1 MTDGEEEIQNLTA
14 ELSSRQGDLH
24 EGDVVIVKLRN
35 NPGWVKLRLTSKR
48 IKGHRGR
55 WFNYRNLTPE
65 LGGDPEGSVN
75 LLPQGRWYIFESEED
90 DQVIAPLIAQDD
102 GLVEAQLEAEKTHV
116 LAPPSRL
123 SDDDYDTDPL
133 GINKLI
139 DEIKELGSSSSTHEV
154 STPILNED
162 VYEQYCKLEHNNTPI
177 DLFQNETFEYRI
189 SGDKE
194 QLGDLFDLSI
204 SALEEAR
211 SLYYQV
217 RERFVALH
225 QPRVPDK
232 SRVLQALELSSTC
245 VKRIK
250 SNLRNLNQEMID
262 SESVPREVQ
271 VKFEEDAYDQCKV
284 LQAYIEVCIMMAS
297 EPPSPQHS
305 TPGYSSRLNNR
316 RKVSSRKRSNG
327 LFSEIDRAVQ
337 VAGDITRR
345 SKARCAH
352 HDSEAAEAG
361 VDSVM
366 GPKHS
371 VHPNIVGGYPNS
383 GQLRE
388 SLKQT
393 KEIDEDHLSS
403 HSSSSSSGSE
413 SEAEQVSPFGGS
425 ARQGMM
431 GSQLSETDLKAMSRM
446 EQSLSEMKER
456 TVKVLKNNVK
466 SSEEIRQMDENSLL
480 TMSKY
485 GPSTWASAIEKLDS
499 ARYTTKG
506 CLRSL
511 KMKLSARKV
520 GRIKESLRAARRASS
535 RASDCME
542 QVREEVTRRNIST
555 IPVSQE
561 VSKCAVI
568 GKFSGTSIPHVF
580 TWVRDIEQAIKQLK
594 IPLTLQGN
602 FIKKYLEG
610 EAMSRVELEIP
621 RSKINPS
628 KDDVFSVLKKYY
640 GRPFIIMK
648 QLAERHKD
656 IKQIP
661 SQDPGKDQG
670 KTSKSCMEHLKII
683 RAAEELATE
692 VGDNLSTIHDEN
704 YLQTLKSILPWEYK
718 RFLIDLVEADKETR
732 FKTIKLAITQLEKT
746 SSHCSIE
753 ESPEKPV
760 KDSPPPKVLL
770 VEAPSRK
777 DVNERYCYHCL
788 STGHMATACTSTK
801 CSKCGGDIHRQ
812 GSCPQAGRGQT
823 RPDPPFKPGTPSGT
837 TTCKICKAAAKLDG
851 KEAVPTLHGLTRG
864 GWVEPETCPLIIN
877 LDITAKADF
886 LDKIT
891 ICKSCLRS
899 YTYTAFHPG
908 PTCDLKNLW
917 QFRCSS
923 EGCMLRITT
932 CKEHL
937 PQNKPKLDRLK
948 VFHSMRDQAI
958 CFLSSCDNW
967 RQEIIS
973 LKSDLRINLD
983 YMKEGVKTLSQ
994 PSILLTMDNPNLPY
1008 FCSDPSELPKLTS
1021 KPVHSE
1027 KEGTPTFLVFKLKG
1041 EDGSALSVMFDTGAS
1056 FSLFRT
1062 DVMGRSLIASR
1073 VKDDRPNV
1081 VAGIGG
1087 LRQVEN
1093 WKCLLPLAED
1103 SSYQV
1108 VSAQSVDSIISVKA
1122 VDLKPSLSYIKKIH
1136 SPALDA
1142 IEVQDLEDTEISG
1155 LIGVKSSAL
1164 QPKLITMTNLG
1175 VGLYKICLKA
1185 ADNEPQYALGGNIP
1199 TLNEIYR
1206 ELGKNFVDDAFQEV
1220 SRGLNGFYD
1229 MRNNLLVTT
1238 EEMQYQERARRSLF
1252 KAGGLEDKIVT
1263 YAQDDKGPARPAAPE
1278 PPDEPHSMVETSHV
1292 CGPKCI
1298 TGHKF
1303 DKEHATYTPDVRQ
1316 DTQVMLTDCSSS
1328 SLSELQGEVHGSISR
1343 QILKALIGVNSAVE
1357 DNYRCINCLGCKS
1370 CRTSMK
1376 VEMNSAKIEEEV
1388 ARMRECVRIDNE
1400 RHQIICKLPLK
1411 KGDENLLAP
1420 NFDAAKRRLRT
1431 ELLKLRK
1438 LPEEEQHQ
1446 VRDSFLKLR
1455 KLGYIKTLSEL
1466 SEDEKR
1472 VVTASKVNYFIPV
1485 SIAYKESSVSTP
1497 ARITMDAS
1505 SRTSSSHSLNSLLPV
1520 GSNSFNIAKLVQ
1532 AWRLGQ
1538 IGFFSD
1544 ISKFYNSFSLESEF
1558 WPLQQMLWEES
1569 LDPDLPPTSYYIVT
1583 LIYGVS
1589 CVAGLTEIGLEKLED
1604 MYPDVLRPVLFFRY
1618 IDDLARSFG
1627 SLPDAL
1633 KVTGSAL
1640 EKLKSYGLK
1649 SKGTVFTSIEAPE
1662 EMRSP
1667 DGTVQVIGHAWDT
1680 ITDEFQ
1686 LRIPLIILG
1695 KKSRAKGKTT
1705 FLKVFKGSS
1714 LQELDEFIPKELTL
1728 RMMLSLTASIW
1739 DVSGQM
1745 SPLTGMLWHCIRRA
1759 CLDGRDYDKSADDRL
1774 RKDFITRLWEV
1785 QLLKNFKYPRTQI
1798 TSTAMIRNGTLFCFS
1813 DAGLNFEQSICYASF
1828 EGEGG
1833 HWTCQFMQSKNIL
1846 IHVNR
1851 SIPNAELNAAATTSR
1866 IASAVSKNNPG
1877 VFTRS
1882 ILCVDST
1889 TILFWVADLTS
1900 RFDVFRRSRTQ
1911 TIRQTFNSLYFIR
1924 SALNPADTGTRT
1936 SVRAEDISPRSRFFC
1951 GPGYVTLGEKKCIE
1965 EGFLTPAEMV
1975 IARQDAPKAPPP
1987 EALDPNASFIGVVTR
2002 SQQSKRTLED
2012 QGAEGLPELTNDSA
2026 KPSADETLDEQNA
2039 TVQDIQYPVHG
2050 KDHDLRKEVLDTIKN
2065 EDYLIC
2071 PLRHGLVKSVKG
2083 TALILKYIMNL
2094 STKLLSRGGCSIA
2107 LERKLKNV
2115 NQRIAGMAKTNS
2127 FPAVFVSQSKSSS
2140 PAEKTIMPDSYSFH
2154 TLNTN
2159 QVILTYPGVT
2169 KARKS
2174 LEHSRALLSSSL
2186 DDWTRPL
2193 NRDQH
2198 DQLAQV
2204 ETGLRNT
2211 IRLLGAL
2218 NRSWKI
2224 GLLGRRGMAVLAFL
2238 SKLSQSCTKGIKVFK
2253 SYHEMA
2259 GIAALVNSEE
2269 TRDLF
2274 MNRPTREMITQA
2286 SSTTSSFISLMESQ
2300 EQATTFSEAA
2310 TCLMVRVA
2318 QAEIRTKW
2326 TESKQAKHGFWRD
2339 NLLISHH
2346 RWRDATEALNDL
2358 GSAGLDTTFLAGFQ
2372 INTSAPVLPRS
2383 SALYLSLAC
2392 HIHVNVSGVKA
2403 IQSASSFTHR
2413 SARMDYLVSLHFA
2426 FSPGGNLVFQRI
2438 KDSCVD
2444 CHKKNKK
2451 PMSVKFGPLAHKV
2464 LNLVTPFSISAVDLV
2479 GPFLVKQMPHSRATR
2494 SNSGLTKA
2502 YVVVFVCRVTHL
2514 TWGEV
2519 CESRKTPD
2527 VCSAFSRFASI
2538 WGTPKHVTTD
2548 SEGSLQKILK
2558 EATFLS
2564 STEDKLYKQLGIKVT
2579 TVPVSHHQRNP
2590 AEPRCRSMQH
2600 LIKGVKLE
2608 KHGVTIFGL
2617 QDITYL
2623 AATLTNSIPFGV
2635 SLRNTTGAS
2644 PKVFSPLSFLQ
2655 RGMTKERRTLM
2666 GPILVPTSLASYFAN
2681 IDAHYKQML
2690 NLYHTIILPSM
2701 MTPSTFIGQEGSQ
2714 GKLNVDD
2721 VVYFKKRPQD
2731 EISPSWSLGR
2741 VIDVEKSSDGEVR
2754 VIKLV
2759 YYGVGVSD
2767 ELQEST
2773 GNLSLPEEEDAPV
2786 PLTSEGEVSTRMH
2799 CTIRDAREVVKLPV
2813 IDDDLQDHFTALSHS
2828 YTEHHEPSLAM
2839 TILSAEKSYAMHQQ
2853 DFPSLINNACLV
2865 QSGLQYLRHNSNN

>member
-1 MTDGEEEIQNLTA
+1 MAVANGEEEIQNLTA

-24 EGDVVIVKLRN
+24 EGDIVVVKLRD
-35 NPGWVKLRLTSKR
+35 NPGWVKLQLTSGR
-48 IKGHRGR
+48 IKGHKGR
-55 WFNYRNLTPE
+55 WFNYKNLSPD
-65 LGGDPEGSVN
+65 LGGDLEGSVN
-75 LLPQGRWYIFESEED
+75 LLPQGRWYIFSSEED
-90 DQVIAPLIAQDD
+90 DKIIAPLITQDEE
-102 GLVEAQLEAEKTHV
+102 LVETQLEAEKTHISNT
-116 LAPPSRL
+116 PTEF
-123 SDDDYDTDPL
+123 SDADGDIDPL

-139 DEIKELGSSSSTHEV
+139 DEIRGLGSSSPAHEV
-154 STPILNED
+154 STPELNEEI
-162 VYEQYCKLEHNNTPI
+162 YEQYCNLEHDCTPT
-177 DLFQNETFEYRI
+177 DLFQNEVFDYRI

-194 QLGDLFDLSI
+194 QLGTLFDPSI
-204 SALEEAR
+204 SALKDAR
-211 SLYYQV
+211 ILYHQMK
-217 RERFVALH
+217 ELFATLH
-225 QPRVPDK
+225 QSRVPDA
-232 SRVLQALELSSTC
+232 SRILQALKLSSIC
-245 VKRIK
+245 LKRIK
-250 SNLRNLNQEMID
+250 TSLRNLNQKMID
-262 SESVPREVQ
+262 SESIPREVQ
-271 VKFEEDAYDQCKV
+271 SRFEEDASDQCKV
-284 LQAYIEVCIMMAS
+284 LQTYIEVCVVISS
-297 EPPSPQHS
+297 EPPGSQHS
-305 TPGYSSRLNNR
+305 ASGNVSTKLNSHK
-316 RKVSSRKRSNG
+316 KVSGRKQTNG
-327 LFSEIDRAVQ
+327 LFIEIDRAAQ
-337 VAGDITRR
+337 TIKDINEKSKNRRAQYKTEDAGAEVNSTMRSGRSMLPHIPGERPNSHQLRR
-345 SKARCAH
+345 SLEQTEEM
-352 HDSEAAEAG
+352 HD
-361 VDSVM
+361 D
-366 GPKHS
+366 
-371 VHPNIVGGYPNS
+371 
-383 GQLRE
+383 R
-388 SLKQT
+388 
-393 KEIDEDHLSS
+393 
-403 HSSSSSSGSE
+403 SSSYSSNSSSDFE
-413 SEAEQVSPFGGS
+413 SELELVSHRGEPSCRGAIS
-425 ARQGMM
+425 
-431 GSQLSETDLKAMSRM
+431 SQLSEADLKTMSRM
-446 EQSLSEMKER
+446 EQSLTEMKER
-456 TVKVLKNNVK
+456 TVKVLRNNVK
-466 SSEEIRQMDENSLL
+466 SSQEIREMDENSLL

-499 ARYTTKG
+499 SRYTTTG
-506 CLRSL
+506 CLNSL
-511 KMKLSARKV
+511 KLKLSARKV
-520 GRIKESLRAARRASS
+520 GKIKETLRAARHASA

-580 TWVRDIEQAIKQLK
+580 TWVRDIEQAIRQLK

-670 KTSKSCMEHLKII
+670 KTSKSCMEHLKVI

-692 VGDNLSTIHDEN
+692 VGNNLSTIYDEY

-718 RFLIDLVEADKETR
+718 RGLIDLVSADQETR
-732 FKTIKLAITQLEKT
+732 FRTIKLSITQLEQT
-746 SSHCSIE
+746 SSQCSIE
-753 ESPEKPV
+753 ESSEKQV
-760 KDSPPPKVLL
+760 KDTPPPKVLL
-770 VEAPSRK
+770 VDNPSKKNATDRF
-777 DVNERYCYHCL
+777 CFHCL
-788 STGHMATACTSTK
+788 STGHMANACTSTK
-801 CSKCGGDIHRQ
+801 CSKCGGDIHKQ
-812 GSCPQAGRGQT
+812 GSCPQAERWQT
-823 RPDPPFKPGTPSGT
+823 RPDPPFAPGTQSGT
-837 TTCKICKAAAKLDG
+837 TTCKICKAAAKQDG
-851 KEAVPTLHGLTRG
+851 KEAVPALHGLTKG
-864 GWVEPETCPLIIN
+864 GWVEPETCPLIKN
-877 LDITAKADF
+877 LDVTAKADF

-891 ICKSCLRS
+891 VCKSCLRA
-899 YTYTAFHPG
+899 YTHTTFHPG
-908 PTCDLKNLW
+908 PTCELKNLW
-917 QFRCSS
+917 QFKCSS
-923 EGCMLRITT
+923 DECMLRVTT

-937 PQNKPKLDRLK
+937 PQNRAKLERLK
-948 VFHSMRDQAI
+948 VIYSMRDQAI

-967 RQEIIS
+967 RQEIMS
-973 LKSDLRINLD
+973 LRSNLHMNLE
-983 YMKEGVKTLSQ
+983 YMKEGVETLSQ
-994 PSILLTMDNPNLPY
+994 PNVLLTMNNPNLPY
-1008 FCSDPSELPKLTS
+1008 LCSDPSELPKLTS
-1021 KPVHSE
+1021 KPVRSE
-1027 KEGTPTFLVFKLKG
+1027 KEGTPTFLVFKLQG

-1073 VKDDRPNV
+1073 VQDDRPDV

-1122 VDLKPSLSYIKKIH
+1122 VDLKPSLRYIKKIH

-1142 IEVQDLEDTEISG
+1142 IQIQDLEDTDISG

-1164 QPKLITMTNLG
+1164 QPKLITMTSLG

-1185 ADNEPQYALGGNIP
+1185 ANNEPQYALGGNIP

-1206 ELGKNFVDDAFQEV
+1206 ELGKEFIDDAFQEV
-1220 SRGLNGFYD
+1220 ERGLNGFYD
-1229 MRNNLLVTT
+1229 MRSNLLVTS
-1238 EEMQYQERARRSLF
+1238 EEIQYQERARKSLLETGALENNILTCPQDENLVSANEPRSRIESL
-1252 KAGGLEDKIVT
+1252 
-1263 YAQDDKGPARPAAPE
+1263 
-1278 PPDEPHSMVETSHV
+1278 HV

-1298 TGHKF
+1298 RGHKF
-1303 DKEHATYTPDVRQ
+1303 DVEHATYITDVSQ
-1316 DTQVMLTDCSSS
+1316 STQVMLTDCSSS
-1328 SLSELQGEVHGSISR
+1328 SLNELQGEVHGSISK
-1343 QILKALIGVNSAVE
+1343 QILKGLIGVNSAIE

-1370 CRTSMK
+1370 CKTSMK

-1388 ARMRECVRIDNE
+1388 ARLRECVRIDDE

-1420 NFDAAKRRLRT
+1420 NFRAAKDRLRT

-1505 SRTSSSHSLNSLLPV
+1505 SRTSSSYSLNSLLPV
-1520 GSNSFNIAKLVQ
+1520 GSNSFNIAKLIQ
-1532 AWRLGQ
+1532 AWRLGR

-1544 ISKFYNSFSLESEF
+1544 ISKFYNSFSLEAEF

-1604 MYPDVLRPVLFFRY
+1604 KFPDELRPILFYRY
-1618 IDDLARSFG
+1618 IDDLARSFE
-1627 SLPDAL
+1627 SLPEAL
-1633 KVTGSAL
+1633 KVTSDAL

-1649 SKGTVFTSIEAPE
+1649 SKGTVFTSVEAPE
-1662 EMRSP
+1662 EMKSH
-1667 DGTVQVIGHAWDT
+1667 DGTVQVIGHTWDT

-1686 LRIPLIILG
+1686 LRIPQIILG
-1695 KKSRAKGKTT
+1695 KKSKAKGKTT

-1714 LQELDEFIPKELTL
+1714 LQELDRFIPEELSL

-1745 SPLTGMLWHCIRRA
+1745 SPLTGMLWHCVRRA
-1759 CLDGRDYDKSADDRL
+1759 CLDGRDYDKAVSDKL
-1774 RKDFITRLWEV
+1774 REDFIARLWEV

-1798 TSTAMIRNGTLFCFS
+1798 SSTAKVRDGTLFCFS
-1813 DAGLNFEQSICYASF
+1813 DAGLDFEQSICYASF
-1828 EGEGG
+1828 KGESGT
-1833 HWTCQFMQSKNIL
+1833 WTCQFMQSKNIL
-1846 IHVNR
+1846 VHVNR

-1866 IASAVSKNNPG
+1866 MASAVSKNNPG

-1889 TILFWVADLTS
+1889 TVLFWATDLTS

-1911 TIRQTFNSLYFIR
+1911 TIRQTFNSLYFVR
-1924 SALNPADTGTRT
+1924 SSLNPADTGTRS
-1936 SVRAEDISPRSRFFC
+1936 SVRAEDISPNSRFFC
-1951 GPGYVTLGEKKCIE
+1951 GPGYVTLGEERCIK
-1965 EGFLTPAEMV
+1965 EGLLTPAEKLT
-1975 IARQDAPKAPPP
+1975 AKQDAPETPPA
-1987 EALDPNASFIGVVTR
+1987 ESLNQDANFIGVVTR
-2002 SQQSKRTLED
+2002 SQQAKRRLGSQSTRDVPELC
-2012 QGAEGLPELTNDSA
+2012 EGLAN
-2026 KPSADETLDEQNA
+2026 PSAGKTLDKRDITLQD
-2039 TVQDIQYPVHG
+2039 VQHRVHG
-2050 KDHDLRKEVLDTIKN
+2050 EDHDFRKEVLDTIKS

-2083 TALILKYIMNL
+2083 TALVFKYIVNL
-2094 STKLLSRGGCSIA
+2094 GTKILNHGGCSIT
-2107 LERKLKNV
+2107 LEHKLRNV
-2115 NQRIAGMAKTNS
+2115 NLKITGMARANS
-2127 FPAVFVSQSKSSS
+2127 FPAVFVSQSNPSD
-2140 PAEKTIMPDSYSFH
+2140 PAEPSRSSDMSRSYGFH
-2154 TLNTN
+2154 TLNTS
-2159 QVILTYPGVT
+2159 QVILTYPGIT
-2169 KARKS
+2169 KARKN
-2174 LEHSRALLSSSL
+2174 LERSRILLSSSSN
-2186 DDWTRPL
+2186 DWTRPL
-2193 NRDQH
+2193 NKEQH
-2198 DQLAQV
+2198 NQLVQV
-2204 ETGLRNT
+2204 GVGLKST
-2211 IRLLGAL
+2211 ISLLKAL
-2218 NRSWKI
+2218 HRSWAV
-2224 GLLGRRGMAVLAFL
+2224 GLLGGRGVAVLAFL
-2238 SKLSQSCTKGIKVFK
+2238 SKLSQGCTSGIKIFK
-2253 SYHEMA
+2253 NFHEMA
-2259 GIAALVNSEE
+2259 DTVALINSDEVKN
-2269 TRDLF
+2269 LF
-2274 MNRPTREMITQA
+2274 KNRPTREMVTQA
-2286 SSTTSSFISLMESQ
+2286 DCTASSFISLMGSQ
-2300 EQATTFSEAA
+2300 EQATTFSDAA
-2310 TCLMVRVA
+2310 TCHMVRVA

-2326 TESKQAKHGFWRD
+2326 AESKQARHGFWRD
-2339 NLLISHH
+2339 SLLISHH

-2358 GSAGLDTTFLAGFQ
+2358 GSGGLDTTFLAGFQ

-2403 IQSASSFTHR
+2403 IQSTSSFTHR

-2426 FSPGGNLVFQRI
+2426 YAPGGNLVFQRI
-2438 KDSCVD
+2438 KDSCMD

-2451 PMSVKFGPLAHKV
+2451 PMSVKFGPLAHKM

-2494 SNSGLTKA
+2494 NNSGLTKA

-2538 WGTPKHVTTD
+2538 WGAPKHVTTD

-2558 EATFLS
+2558 EATFLTS
-2564 STEDKLYKQLGIKVT
+2564 VEDRLYKQLGIKVT

-2600 LIKGVKLE
+2600 LIKGADLE

-2635 SLRNTTGAS
+2635 SLRNANGAS
-2644 PKVFSPLSFLQ
+2644 SRVFSPLSFLK

-2666 GPILVPTSLASYFAN
+2666 GPILIPTSLAAYFTS
-2681 IDAHYKQML
+2681 IDEHYKQML
-2690 NLYHTIILPSM
+2690 NLYHTVVLPSM
-2701 MTPSTFIGQEGSQ
+2701 MTPSVFTERRGSQ
-2714 GKLNVDD
+2714 GKLSVDD
-2721 VVYFKKRPQD
+2721 IVYFKKRPQD
-2731 EISPSWSLGR
+2731 TISPSWSLGR
-2741 VIDVEKSSDGEVR
+2741 VVEVEKSSDEEVR
-2754 VIKLV
+2754 VVKLV

-2767 ELQEST
+2767 ELQESVS
-2773 GNLSLPEEEDAPV
+2773 NLHLEEDASA
-2786 PLTSEGEVSTRMH
+2786 PLAGEGGISARMH
-2799 CTIRDAREVVKLPV
+2799 HTIRDAREVVKLPV

-2828 YTEHHEPSLAM
+2828 YAESHEPSSAM
-2839 TILSAEKSYAMHQQ
+2839 TILTSEESRVMYQH
-2853 DFPSLINNACLV
+2853 DFPSLISNACLM
-2865 QSGLQYLRHNSNN
+2865 QSGIRYLRHSSVN